1 MWNENELG
9 RLRFKFMIMCLKWV
23 NLTLSLSTYQASAFV
38 VTYPVNNVVNEAGN
52 ENEKAVSWEKAFIQV
67 LKVFAY
73 ILQ

>member
-1 MWNENELG
+1 ML
-9 RLRFKFMIMCLKWV
+9 LPLWV

-38 VTYPVNNVVNEAGN
+38 VTYPVNNAVNEAGN